1 MVYFSTD
8 MPYTPLG
15 FRSHFSLLRGY
26 LSPEEICR
34 QAEAW
39 GCKAVGLT
47 DINNL
52 YALPRFLTAAR
63 NRGLKPVVGAVV
75 ERGGNKLFTAYVL
88 NRQGYGRLCGILTR
102 LLVEDAM
109 KLYFKEHRE
118 QPYSPLADLLEKG
131 WEGLAIAAEDT
142 GVLEQLLKRDRSGIY
157 AELCFYKG
165 FMRQVRWA
173 RSRGLPV
180 LAVNSAVF
188 TDPADEYLLNVL
200 RAIDLNINLVSLPLA
215 EKSRPYQRLAAPEEM
230 ARFFDAVPEALRN
243 AWRLAEQS
251 DPASLI
257 SPGYVFPAFEGRS
270 EHESFILLRKLC
282 QGGIG
287 RRYGKPTK
295 KIGERLDYELKII
308 RDKGFAAYFLVV
320 HDIVSRCPRTCGR
333 GSSAASIVS
342 YLLGITH
349 VDPLKYNL
357 FFERFLNRGRTDPP
371 DIDVDFPWDERD
383 KALKYVFTHYR
394 GRSGMVADH
403 VTFAHRSCIREP
415 ARAFGLQE
423 QEIARLMRFYLHKDY
438 EHIPPYQLNIAE
450 RIRGMPRHLGTHPGG
465 VVITPGPLDNYTHV
479 QISQLGYPVIA
490 WEKEGTEQMGL
501 VKIDLL
507 GNRSLGV
514 LRDTIRLV
522 NRRHGKN
529 ISWRRFNP
537 LHDRRTRAL
546 IERGDTLGVFYI
558 ESPAT
563 RQLLKKMGQADYE
576 KLVIASSIIRPAA
589 NRYIEQFVR
598 RLHGEPYAPLHA
610 SVENTL
616 KETFGIM
623 VYQEDVSRVAIAIAG
638 FSPAEADLLRK
649 ILSKKYGAP
658 ALRTYR
664 KRFFAGARA
673 RGVDENTIKKV
684 WDMILSF
691 DGYSF
696 CKAHSASYALV
707 SYRLACLKHYFP
719 LEFMVSVINN
729 GGGFYSRQTYV
740 NHCRRM
746 GYAVLGP
753 DINKSELSYTIEPGC
768 LRVGLLQLCEIH
780 TDFLK
785 KALAERREHGPYKDF
800 LEFVRRTGP
809 GIPEI
814 RILIRSGT
822 LDCLKG
828 EFFRPQLFWLYFQKQ
843 KYEGLFF
850 APSVPDFIKDYSNEV
865 KLKDEVE
872 TLGLLISGHPLRVFE
887 PRISRLRRSGRFPQ
901 FISSR
906 EIADHKSRRVTI
918 PGVIVT
924 GKEVRTKNRRHMMF
938 VSFEDEYSIFE
949 TVFFPDVYERYAEA
963 LSRGGVFLIIGR
975 VEDDLGAL
983 SVHVQQL
990 RPLTRDPE
998 RRGEEGSGYGRENG
1012 PALPQNKV
1020 YTMPA
1025 AWR

>member
-1 MVYFSTD
+1 

-34 QAEAW
+34 QAQAW

-52 YALPRFLTAAR
+52 YALPRFLTAAQGL
-63 NRGLKPVVGAVV
+63 GLKPVVGSVV
-75 ERGGNKLFTAYVL
+75 QRGGGKLFTAYVL
-88 NRQGYGRLCGILTR
+88 NRQGYARLCGMLTKV
-102 LLVEDAM
+102 LVEDTM
-109 KLYFKEHRE
+109 KLYFKEERE
-118 QPYSPLADLLEKG
+118 PPYDPVADLLEKG
-131 WEGLAIAAEDT
+131 WQGLAIAAEDT
-142 GVLEQLLKRDRSGIY
+142 AVLEKLMQRDSSGLY

-173 RSRGLPV
+173 RCKGVPV

-188 TDPADEYLLNVL
+188 KDPADEYMLNVL
-200 RAIDLNINLVSLPLA
+200 RAIDLNLNLVSLPLE
-215 EKSRPYQRLAAPEEM
+215 EKSKPYQRLAAPEEM
-230 ARFFDAVPEALRN
+230 ARFFDAVPQALRN

-251 DPASLI
+251 DPEFLMT
-257 SPGYVFPAFEGRS
+257 PGYVFPAFEGRS
-270 EHESFILLRKLC
+270 ERESFIRLKQLC
-282 QGGIG
+282 RRGIS
-287 RRYGKPTK
+287 RRYGGTSAE
-295 KIGERLDYELKII
+295 IAERLDYELKII
-308 RDKGFAAYFLVV
+308 REKGFAAYFLVV

-357 FFERFLNRGRTDPP
+357 FFERFLNRGRKDPP

-403 VTFAHRSCIREP
+403 VTFAHRSCVREP

-423 QEIARLMRFYLHKDY
+423 QEIARLVRSYLHRDY
-438 EHIPPYQLNIAE
+438 DSIPSYLLKIAK

-465 VVITPGPLDNYTHV
+465 VVVTPGPLDNYTHV
-479 QISQLGYPVIA
+479 QISQLGYPVMA

-522 NRRHGKN
+522 NRRCNKN

-537 LHDRRTRAL
+537 LNDRRTRAL

-563 RQLLKKMGQADYE
+563 RQLLKKMGRADYE

-598 RLHGEPYAPLHA
+598 RLHGMPYAPLHV
-610 SVENTL
+610 SVEHTL

-658 ALRTYR
+658 ALQSYR
-664 KRFFAGARA
+664 ERFFAGARE
-673 RGVDENTIKKV
+673 RGVDEHTIGKV

-746 GYAVLGP
+746 GYTVLGP
-753 DINKSELSYTIEPGC
+753 DINKSELSYTVEPGC
-768 LRVGLLQLCEIH
+768 LRVGLLQLCDIH
-780 TDFLK
+780 TEFLK
-785 KALAERREHGPYKDF
+785 KALAERREHCPYRDF
-800 LEFVRRTGP
+800 PEFVRRTRP

-828 EFFRPQLFWLYFQKQ
+828 GFSRPQLFWLYFQQQ
-843 KYEGLFF
+843 KDDGLFF
-850 APSVPDFIKDYSNEV
+850 APAAPDFIRDYTKEV

-872 TLGLLISGHPLRVFE
+872 TLGLLISGHPLSVFE
-887 PRISRLRRSGRFPQ
+887 PRIRALRESGRFPQ

-906 EIADHKSRRVTI
+906 EIAEHRARLVSI

-963 LSRGGVFLIIGR
+963 LSKGGVFLIVGR

-998 RRGEEGSGYGRENG
+998 WCGEAAAALGSGKV
-1012 PALPQNKV
+1012 PVLPRNKV
-1020 YTMPA
+1020 YTMP
-1025 AWR
+1025 

>member
-1 MVYFSTD
+1 MVNFSTS
-8 MPYTPLG
+8 MPYAPLG

-34 QAEAW
+34 QAAAW

-47 DINNL
+47 DVNNL
-52 YALPRFLTAAR
+52 YSLPRFLTAAQD
-63 NRGLKPVVGAVV
+63 RGLKPVVGAVI
-75 ERGGNKLFTAYVL
+75 ERGGKLFTAYVL
-88 NRQGYGRLCGILTR
+88 NRRGYARLCALLTK
-102 LLVEDAM
+102 LLVEDTM
-109 KLYFKEHRE
+109 KLYFKEE
-118 QPYSPLADLLEKG
+118 GEPPYDPVEDLLQKG
-131 WEGLAIAAEDT
+131 WQGLAIAAEDT
-142 GVLEQLLKRDRSGIY
+142 AVLEKLIQRHSAELY
-157 AELCFYKG
+157 VELCFYKG
-165 FMRQVRWA
+165 FMKQVRWA
-173 RSRGLPV
+173 RVKGLPV

-188 TDPADEYLLNVL
+188 KNAADEYMLNVL
-200 RAIDLNINLVSLPLA
+200 RAVDLNINLVSLPPE
-215 EKSRPYQRLAAPEEM
+215 EKPKPYQRLAAPEEM
-230 ARFFDAVPEALRN
+230 ARFFDAVPEALLN
-243 AWRLAEQS
+243 ARRLAEQS
-251 DPASLI
+251 DPSFLMN
-257 SPGYVFPAFEGRS
+257 PGYVFPAFEGRS
-270 EHESFILLRKLC
+270 ESESFIHLKKLC
-282 QGGIG
+282 RRGIAK
-287 RRYGKPTK
+287 RYGRPAK
-295 KIGERLDYELKII
+295 KIAERLNYELKII
-308 RDKGFAAYFLVV
+308 REKGFAAYFLVV

-357 FFERFLNRGRTDPP
+357 FFERFLNSGRSDPP

-383 KALKYVFTHYR
+383 KALQYVFTRYR

-403 VTFAHRSCIREP
+403 VTFANRSCIREP

-423 QEIARLMRFYLHKDY
+423 EEISRLVRFYLHRDY
-438 EHIPPYQLNIAE
+438 KKIPPYLLNIAQ
-450 RIRGMPRHLGTHPGG
+450 RIRGMPRHLGTHCGG
-465 VVITPGPLDNYTHV
+465 VVITPGQLDNYTHV

-490 WEKEGTEQMGL
+490 WEKEGSEQMGL

-522 NRRHGKN
+522 NRRHAKH
-529 ISWRRFNP
+529 ISWRRFHP

-598 RLHGEPYAPLHA
+598 RLHGEPYVPLHA
-610 SVENTL
+610 FVEHTL
-616 KETFGIM
+616 KETLGIM

-658 ALRTYR
+658 ALQSYR
-664 KRFFAGARA
+664 ERFFAGARA
-673 RGVDENTIKKV
+673 RGVDEHTIGNV

-753 DINKSELSYTIEPGC
+753 DINKSELHYTIEAGC

-780 TDFLK
+780 KDFLK
-785 KALAERREHGPYKDF
+785 QVLAERREHGQYKNF
-800 LEFVRRTGP
+800 LEFVRRTRP
-809 GIPEI
+809 GIPDI

-828 EFFRPQLFWLYFQKQ
+828 EFSRPQLFWLYFQRR
-843 KYEGLFF
+843 KYDGLFF
-850 APSVPDFIKDYSNEV
+850 TPCAPHFIRDYAKEV

-872 TLGLLISGHPLRVFE
+872 TLGLLISEHPLSVFA
-887 PRISRLRRSGRFPQ
+887 PRIKALCESGSFPRR
-901 FISSR
+901 ISSR
-906 EIADHKSRRVTI
+906 EIEGHRGKRVTI
-918 PGVIVT
+918 PGVVVT
-924 GKEVRTKNRRHMMF
+924 GKEVRTKTLRHMMF
-938 VSFEDEYSIFE
+938 VSFEDQYSIFE

-963 LSRGGVFLIIGR
+963 LENGGVFLIIGR

-983 SVHVQQL
+983 SIHVLEL
-990 RPLTRDPE
+990 RHLTRDE
-998 RRGEEGSGYGRENG
+998 DDENIA
-1012 PALPQNKV
+1012 ALPRNRV
-1020 YTMPA
+1020 STMPA
-1025 AWR
+1025 AWL